1 MYSGRAISHKG
12 IEELEKG
19 ASLEDVVIVF
29 QKAKQEDD
37 ESRLVAF
44 AGTGVGLV
52 NSTLPAGEI
61 VQEVR
66 AQALQVIEKLGS
78 TSTTSRV

>member
-1 MYSGRAISHKG
+1 MHDMILGFGSYPSMYSGRAISHKG

-37 ESRLVAF
+37 ESCLVAF
-44 AGTGVGLV
+44 AYVSPYCGYLIHI
-52 NSTLPAGEI
+52 A
-61 VQEVR
+61 
-66 AQALQVIEKLGS
+66 
-78 TSTTSRV
+78 